1 MIIKAAAYPR
11 GLEALTTIP
20 SELQTSN
27 TTVLL
32 DLLRDFREDECSV
45 CDTEFDVI

>member
-1 MIIKAAAYPR
+1 MVIEAASYPR
-11 GLEALTTIP
+11 RLEALTTLP

-32 DLLRDFREDECSV
+32 DLLRDYSV
-45 CDTEFDVI
+45 VKFSRR